1 MVYTYKM
8 HTDLL
13 SCIGNTPLLDLGNG
27 VYAKAEFLNPSGSL
41 KARMAKY
48 LIERAER
55 EGILKNGMTIVEA
68 SSGSTGNALS
78 MVGAIKGYKVKILTA
93 NGYSSER
100 STITKALGADIEF
113 IDHFFVN
120 AAHQKALELGKQD
133 GYFCPAQFDNEWN
146 VDGHREWLGQ
156 EIIRDAS
163 EANIKFDAIVQGAGT
178 GGTIIGV
185 TQALRA
191 NHNPNLKCFLLEP
204 AESRTVETGVAQEHK
219 IEGISD
225 GWVPS
230 IIERHRAMI
239 DGFVPVP
246 SDIAFTTCH
255 ELAKTRGLFI
265 GPSSG
270 ANVWAARKL
279 INEHK
284 DIKNVITFLCDKGE
298 KYLSVKGFAG

>member
-1 MVYTYKM
+1 MQN
-8 HTDLL
+8 LL
-13 SCIGNTPLLDLGNG
+13 DSIGNTPLLDLGGG

-48 LIERAER
+48 LIERAEK
-55 EGILKNGMTIVEA
+55 EGVLKKGMTIVEA

-100 STITKALGADIEF
+100 STITRALGADIEF

-120 AAHQKALELGKQD
+120 AAHQKALELGQQD
-133 GYFCPAQFDNEWN
+133 DYYCPAQFDSEWN
-146 VDGHREWLGQ
+146 VDGHKAWLGQ
-156 EIIRDAS
+156 EIIDDAR
-163 EANIKFDAIVQGAGT
+163 EANLTFDAIVQGAGT

-191 NHNPNLKCFLLEP
+191 NHNADLQCFLLEP
-204 AESRTVETGVAQEHK
+204 AESRTVETGAAHEHK

-246 SDIAFTTCH
+246 SDVAFATCH
-255 ELAKTRGLFI
+255 ELAKTKGLFV

-270 ANVWAARKL
+270 ANVWAGRKL
-279 INEHK
+279 IAEHD
-284 DIKNVITFLCDKGE
+284 DIKSVITFLCDKGE
-298 KYLSVKGFAG
+298 KYLSVKGFVE

>member
-1 MVYTYKM
+1 MM
-8 HTDLL
+8 QSNLL
-13 SCIGNTPLLDLGNG
+13 ESIGNTPLLDLGNG

-55 EGILKNGMTIVEA
+55 EGVLKKGMTIVEA
-68 SSGSTGNALS
+68 SSGSTGNALA

-100 STITKALGADIEF
+100 SMITKALGADIEF
-113 IDHFFVN
+113 MDHFFVN

-133 GYFCPAQFDNEWN
+133 GYFCPAQFDSEWN
-146 VDGHREWLGQ
+146 VEGHREWLGQ
-156 EIIRDAS
+156 EIIEDAV
-163 EANIKFDAIVQGAGT
+163 EENLKFDAIVQGAGT
-178 GGTIIGV
+178 GGTLIGV

-191 NHNPNLKCFLLEP
+191 DHNSNLKCFLLEP
-204 AESRTVETGVAQEHK
+204 SESRTVETGEAQMHK

-230 IIERHRAMI
+230 IIERHRDMI
-239 DGFVPVP
+239 DGFMPVP
-246 SDIAFTTCH
+246 SEIAFETCQ
-255 ELAKTRGLFI
+255 ELAKTKGLFV

-270 ANVWAARKL
+270 ANVWAARQMIANHNN
-279 INEHK
+279 INK
-284 DIKNVITFLCDKGE
+284 VITFLCDKGE
-298 KYLSVKGFAG
+298 KYLSVKGFVA